1 MLTDI
6 RLEAQRTGPAM
17 STAGPFTWRSTSTD
31 GFRKTRVTHRRPRPS
46 HWSGRER
53 IDGIRW
59 EWEGQHGFIV
69 LTRVRQT
76 RTGLRPDGH
85 HRDRPSVADA
95 DEHPCQTPH
104 RSVSPASPLRGG
116 QAARLPAPEQIRAAA
131 QEEHR
136 EEQRRDLRECR
147 RRHRHHCRGACRR
160 TVQVTNPG
168 TGLAP
173 RARTSNVYSVP
184 IFNLVDHHPLMAIS
198 SSLSTRRRR
207 SRRRYTGAHTSS
219 PGHLIPDEPAGV
231 WPGVMGHE
239 ARRGG
244 GRRTVQVI
252 R

>member
-17 STAGPFTWRSTSTD
+17 STACTATWRSTSTD

-59 EWEGQHGFIV
+59 EWEGQHGFIA

-76 RTGLRPDGH
+76 RKGLRTDGH
-85 HRDRPSVADA
+85 DGDRPSVADA

-104 RSVSPASPLRGG
+104 HGVSPASPLRGG
-116 QAARLPAPEQIRAAA
+116 QAAQLPAPEQIRAAA

-147 RRHRHHCRGACRR
+147 RRHRCHSRGACLR

-168 TGLAP
+168 TSRCEAADLKRVL
-173 RARTSNVYSVP
+173 RAR
-184 IFNLVDHHPLMAIS
+184 F
-198 SSLSTRRRR
+198 
-207 SRRRYTGAHTSS
+207 
-219 PGHLIPDEPAGV
+219 
-231 WPGVMGHE
+231 
-239 ARRGG
+239 
-244 GRRTVQVI
+244 
-252 R
+252 